1 MVNNKRKN
9 IQRPLMEDLYIGNL
23 TNDTT
28 EEEILALLALNG
40 TTYLRENSLERM
52 QFTDNGKF
60 AGCIHTCSYAPTVYR
75 SNFGAQWTG
84 LQEQKPC
91 YSAAYRNDE
100 VTAEW

>member
-1 MVNNKRKN
+1 
-9 IQRPLMEDLYIGNL
+9 MEDLYIGNL

-60 AGCIHTCSYAPTVYR
+60 AGCIHVRMPRQFIKQFWSSMDWASRTETLLFSR
-75 SNFGAQWTG
+75 
-84 LQEQKPC
+84 LQK
-91 YSAAYRNDE
+91 
-100 VTAEW
+100 